1 MIYDPPPQV
10 NDWDFRWRKWIYG
23 LWASHD
29 TGIVDLRYVPIV
41 TKTASHTLVLA
52 DDYILLRM
60 NVGTANTVTFPEFA
74 DVPFPIGTQLIIK
87 QMGAGATTLV
97 GDGAATLNGID
108 TLVLAGQK
116 ALVAAIKEDT
126 DDWAVGGRFAP

>member
-1 MIYDPPPQV
+1 MIYEPPPQIT
-10 NDWDFRWRKWIYG
+10 DFGYIWRKWIYG
-23 LWASHD
+23 FWASHD
-29 TGIVDLRYVPIV
+29 TQLVDLRYVPIV
-41 TKTASHTLVLA
+41 TKTASYTLTIV

-60 NVGTANTVTFPEFA
+60 NSGSANTVTFPAFA
-74 DVPFPIGTQLIIK
+74 DVPLPIGTQLIIK

-97 GDGAATLNGID
+97 GDGAATLNGYD

-126 DDWAVGGRFAP
+126 DDWAVGGRFV